1 MDEEQ
6 EKEDV
11 EYGEMLEDKSEEL
24 SHSGDDVIIRG
35 GGVKGGWS
43 EGWNESRLEVALM
56 F

>member
-35 GGVKGGWS
+35 GGLRGAGQRVGMRAG
-43 EGWNESRLEVALM
+43 
-56 F
+56 